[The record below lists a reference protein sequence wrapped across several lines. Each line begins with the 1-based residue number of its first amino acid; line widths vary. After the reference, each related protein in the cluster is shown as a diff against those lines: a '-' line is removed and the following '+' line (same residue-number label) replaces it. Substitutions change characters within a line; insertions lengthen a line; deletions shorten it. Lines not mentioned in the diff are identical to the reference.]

1 MKLIRPVLAVI
12 VILAVLF
19 VGALAALPYIV
30 STDAIR
36 LHLAQNISAWTGYSV
51 EIRQPPRLSF
61 FPVFRASLS
70 DVTLSKIGD
79 TNAPFMAAERIEVEM
94 SPLDALFGRVAF
106 SETRLINA
114 HFTLSEPVEDLPQF
128 VNTLASSS
136 GRLGFAIRQARN
148 VTAHESG
155 KPDNTGATKNQ
166 LLTTPFG
173 RLVLENGSVGFTTRN
188 SERQEEVTAINA
200 SIDWP
205 QTTSSATIKGKAI
218 WHGETAE
225 YNLNA
230 AQPLL
235 LMANGMSQ
243 INAQVTSKPLSIGFQ
258 GRTNIAENLFTEG
271 AFTLSSPSLSES
283 LHWLGL
289 SSDASYSGRTTADD
303 AFNIETNVSATPT
316 RIKLADIALN
326 LNNMPAKGA
335 AEIGFGKDRPVVTG
349 TLAFQTLDAASF
361 FHTVTTLV
369 TKVRE
374 DDQAK
379 NGGQTRYGPQRMID
393 TALLNSA
400 DIDIRLSAQNATI
413 GAAQMTGLAA
423 ALQIRDGQ
431 AMFDIGDAKAFK
443 GSIQANVKL
452 AQADSGQDKITLRFN
467 AANIDSTAFLT
478 AMGLTDPILSGQ
490 GSLSVTA
497 ETTPH
502 SLQSMLQNAR
512 GQISFTLGNGRM
524 QGFDLNDFIS
534 KIKSEGFFALQRR
547 DKVSLDFKRLDVKA
561 SLGDGVATLENTK
574 TETAQGTLSL
584 TGIIPLTDR
593 SLALSGTLSL
603 PQKTAEQPSQPT
615 TNNQTTAPQ
624 TNDPNAQPQQPV
636 AEAQVPATEDL
647 HFFVGGSWDRPFISP
662 SR

>member
-1 MKLIRPVLAVI
+1 MKFIRPVLAVVVI
-12 VILAVLF
+12 VAALF
-19 VGALAALPYIV
+19 IGALAALPYII

-70 DVTLSKIGD
+70 DVTLSKISN
-79 TNAPFMAAERIEVEM
+79 TTVPFMAAERIEVEM
-94 SPLDALFGRVAF
+94 SPFDALFGRVAF

-136 GRLGFAIRQARN
+136 GRLGLAIRQARQL
-148 VTAHESG
+148 TAQNAG
-155 KPDNTGATKNQ
+155 KSAAKPSDSSQ
-166 LLTTPFG
+166 LQTMPFG
-173 RLVLENGSVGFTTRN
+173 RLVLQNASIGFTTRA
-188 SERQEEVTAINA
+188 SEQQEEITAINA

-205 QTTSSATIKGKAI
+205 QTSGAATVKGKAV
-218 WHGETAE
+218 WHDETAE

-235 LMANGMSQ
+235 LLANGMSQ
-243 INAQVTSKPLSIGFQ
+243 INAQISSKPLSLSFNGNS
-258 GRTNIAENLFTEG
+258 NISDSLFAEG
-271 AFTLSSPSLSES
+271 AFSLSSPSLSES

-289 SSDASYSGRTTADD
+289 LSNASYSGRTTNDD
-303 AFNIETNVSATPT
+303 GFTIETNISVTQS
-316 RIKLADIALN
+316 RIKLADIVLN

-335 AEIGFGKDRPVVTG
+335 AEIDLSKVRPMITG
-349 TLAFQTLDAASF
+349 TLAFQTLDATSF
-361 FHTVTTLV
+361 FHTVTTLI

-374 DDQAK
+374 EDQA
-379 NGGQTRYGPQRMID
+379 NRDMATRYGPQRMID

-400 DIDIRLSAQNATI
+400 DLDIRLSSQNASI

-431 AMFDIGDAKAFK
+431 AIFDIGDAKAFK
-443 GSIQANVKL
+443 GSIQASMKL
-452 AQADSGQDKITLRFN
+452 SQENAGQDKLSLRFN
-467 AANIDSTAFLT
+467 AANIDSSAFLT
-478 AMGLTDPILSGQ
+478 AMGLSDPILSGQ
-490 GSLSVTA
+490 GNVSVTA

-502 SLQSMLQNAR
+502 SMQSMLQNAR
-512 GQISFTLGNGRM
+512 GQISFTLGNGRL

-547 DKVSLDFKRLDVKA
+547 DKVSLDFKRLEVKA

-593 SLALSGTLSL
+593 SLALSGVLAL
-603 PQKTAEQPSQPT
+603 PLKAPETPEAPALDG
-615 TNNQTTAPQ
+615 TAPAQ
-624 TNDPNAQPQQPV
+624 TG
-636 AEAQVPATEDL
+636 ATENAAPLAPETENL
-647 HFFVGGSWDRPFISP
+647 HFFVGGSWDRPFISS